1 MSRNFMLSILFITV
15 LLMTVVFYLGTSHQQ
30 NLYDRANDLGFG
42 IVQRLDDNNYI
53 AMDIKTGYA
62 YNINISKSR
71 VTIGGAAL
79 DGAGKHIKYEF
90 KEDKK

>member
-42 IVQRLDDNNYI
+42 IVQRLDDNKYI
-53 AMDIKTGYA
+53 AMDVKTG
-62 YNINISKSR
+62 
-71 VTIGGAAL
+71 
-79 DGAGKHIKYEF
+79 
-90 KEDKK
+90 